1 MKSVSPAYTTI
12 SLLRWMLSPISPHWH
27 VCFQAFCLISLSLS
41 HPFSS
46 VSERLVWMQA
56 MMPPSSSW
64 HLMIVRDDDH
74 QDHEIWGKVMTPL
87 LEINTAVQKTL
98 HWFAPDLKGKSA
110 NIEISSG
117 WLGYRAPGKK
127 KRSTNILYSL
137 QSNFLLYKDCPTALL
152 SEKRKEN

>member
-1 MKSVSPAYTTI
+1 MFAFKLFVS
-12 SLLRWMLSPISPHWH
+12 
-27 VCFQAFCLISLSLS
+27 SLSLS
-41 HPFSS
+41 LSPSAP

-64 HLMIVRDDDH
+64 HLMIVRNDDH

-127 KRSTNILYSL
+127 KGQQTSFIHCKVISYCTKIVLRHCS
-137 QSNFLLYKDCPTALL
+137 Q
-152 SEKRKEN
+152 RKERKIKYSAEYRRKLFLSLWLG